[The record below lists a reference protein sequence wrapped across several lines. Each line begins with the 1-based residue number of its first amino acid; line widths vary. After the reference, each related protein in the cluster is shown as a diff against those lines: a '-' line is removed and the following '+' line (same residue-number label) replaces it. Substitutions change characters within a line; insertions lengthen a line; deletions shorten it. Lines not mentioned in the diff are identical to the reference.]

1 MSNQARSEHADR
13 TTIVLLGLMAEC
25 PLLLCPLAIWRGR
38 SWAPGWWV
46 DAALYLLAVVTA
58 AAVLVA
64 VRRPVSVRGLRGASA
79 VVGGAIGLAAVVAA
93 ALFFGDSLV
102 SSGGWLLLGAV
113 VALTLLR
120 NQLTPTAATRS

>member
-1 MSNQARSEHADR
+1 M
-13 TTIVLLGLMAEC
+13 
-25 PLLLCPLAIWRGR
+25 
-38 SWAPGWWV
+38 